1 MFFVTPDT
9 VGVLSNP
16 DIWNILVSQK
26 TISLFLKG
34 LTCFILSPT
43 SIVPADEPL
52 KSSGFNLV
60 L

>member
-9 VGVLSNP
+9 EAVPSNP
-16 DIWNILVSQK
+16 ETWNILDSQK

-34 LTCFILSPT
+34 FIAFILSPT
-43 SIVPADEPL
+43 SIVPADEPV